1 MSRGKDGPEDVDA
14 TFAEIVAD
22 LRADGFGLPELDTA
36 DTADNADSA
45 GGTAGAGGA
54 SGRGVAEESETR
66 KAPDRPA
73 EPKPPAAAD
82 PPDTGWRSGGGTSWD
97 STMFSDDPAEDDEHF
112 VPPEPPPLPR
122 PKMGAFLILLLFL
135 AGLFLLILPGAIGV
149 GPTVATP
156 LGILALATSIALLLL
171 RVRQGPPPG
180 ADPSTGAQV

>member
-22 LRADGFGLPELDTA
+22 LRAGGFGLPEEDIA
-36 DTADNADSA
+36 DTDTGAA
-45 GGTAGAGGA
+45 TAPGVGAGN
-54 SGRGVAEESETR
+54 ESR
-66 KAPDRPA
+66 KTPERPA
-73 EPKPPAAAD
+73 EDTPPE
-82 PPDTGWRSGGGTSWD
+82 PGWRSGGTSWD
-97 STMFSDDPAEDDEHF
+97 ATMFSDDPADDDEHYI
-112 VPPEPPPLPR
+112 PPEPPPLPR

-180 ADPSTGAQV
+180 ADPSNGAQV

>member
-22 LRADGFGLPELDTA
+22 LRAGGFGLPEEDTA
-36 DTADNADSA
+36 DTADTAEA
-45 GGTAGAGGA
+45 PGATGAGAG
-54 SGRGVAEESETR
+54 SEPR
-66 KAPDRPA
+66 KAPERSP
-73 EPKPPAAAD
+73 EPPAVD
-82 PPDTGWRSGGGTSWD
+82 TPPEPGWRSGGTTWD
-97 STMFSDDPAEDDEHF
+97 TTMFSDDPADDDEHY

-156 LGILALATSIALLLL
+156 LGILALATAIALLLL

>member
-22 LRADGFGLPELDTA
+22 LRADGFGLPENDTA
-36 DTADNADSA
+36 DTVDTAEAA
-45 GGTAGAGGA
+45 GTGLGTE
-54 SGRGVAEESETR
+54 SGSR
-66 KAPDRPA
+66 KTPDRPA
-73 EPKPPAAAD
+73 EPPAVDTPPE
-82 PPDTGWRSGGGTSWD
+82 PGWRSGGTSWD
-97 STMFSDDPAEDDEHF
+97 TTMFSDDPAGDDEHY

-135 AGLFLLILPGAIGV
+135 SGLFLLVLPGAIGV

-180 ADPSTGAQV
+180 ADPSNGAQV

>member
-22 LRADGFGLPELDTA
+22 LRADGFGLSVEEDTA
-36 DTADNADSA
+36 DATDTADKAEKSGAADAS
-45 GGTAGAGGA
+45 GAGF
-54 SGRGVAEESETR
+54 GVESESRR
-66 KAPDRPA
+66 KPDRPA
-73 EPKPPAAAD
+73 EPPVADSPPE
-82 PPDTGWRSGGGTSWD
+82 PGWRSGGTSWD
-97 STMFSDDPAEDDEHF
+97 TTIFSDDPAGDDEHY

-180 ADPSTGAQV
+180 ADPSNGAQV

>member
-22 LRADGFGLPELDTA
+22 LRAGGFGLPEEDTAGTA
-36 DTADNADSA
+36 DTAGAAGSA
-45 GGTAGAGGA
+45 GSGGAAGSGAGA
-54 SGRGVAEESETR
+54 ETEPR
-66 KAPDRPA
+66 KKPERPA
-73 EPKPPAAAD
+73 EPPSVET
-82 PPDTGWRSGGGTSWD
+82 PPDPGWRSGGTSWD
-97 STMFSDDPAEDDEHF
+97 TTIFSDDPADDDEHY

-156 LGILALATSIALLLL
+156 LGILALATAIALLLL

>member
-22 LRADGFGLPELDTA
+22 LRAGGFGLPEDDTA
-36 DTADNADSA
+36 DTTGTTESA
-45 GGTAGAGGA
+45 GATGAGN
-54 SGRGVAEESETR
+54 EPR
-66 KAPDRPA
+66 KTPDRPA
-73 EPKPPAAAD
+73 EPPAADSTPD
-82 PPDTGWRSGGGTSWD
+82 PGWRSGGGTSWD
-97 STMFSDDPAEDDEHF
+97 TTMFSDDPADDDEHY

-156 LGILALATSIALLLL
+156 LGILALATAIALLLL

-180 ADPSTGAQV
+180 ADPSNGAQV

>member
-22 LRADGFGLPELDTA
+22 LRADGFGLPEM
-36 DTADNADSA
+36 DTADNAGDT
-45 GGTAGAGGA
+45 GGTA
-54 SGRGVAEESETR
+54 GRGVAEESESR

-73 EPKPPAAAD
+73 EPSKPPKPPAAAD
-82 PPDTGWRSGGGTSWD
+82 PPETNWRSGGTTWD
-97 STMFSDDPAEDDEHF
+97 STMFSDDPADDDEHF

-135 AGLFLLILPGAIGV
+135 AGLFLLIFPAAIGV

-180 ADPSTGAQV
+180 ADPSNGAQV

>member
-22 LRADGFGLPELDTA
+22 LRAGGFGLPENDTVDTA
-36 DTADNADSA
+36 DAAETAEAA
-45 GGTAGAGGA
+45 GT
-54 SGRGVAEESETR
+54 ESR
-66 KAPDRPA
+66 KTPERPA
-73 EPKPPAAAD
+73 EPPAVD
-82 PPDTGWRSGGGTSWD
+82 TPPDPGWRSGGTSWD
-97 STMFSDDPAEDDEHF
+97 TTMFSDDPADDDEHY

-156 LGILALATSIALLLL
+156 LGILALATAIALLLL

-180 ADPSTGAQV
+180 ADPSNGAQV

>member
-22 LRADGFGLPELDTA
+22 LRADGFGLSVEEDAA
-36 DTADNADSA
+36 DKAEKSGAADAA
-45 GGTAGAGGA
+45 GTGF
-54 SGRGVAEESETR
+54 GVESESRRT
-66 KAPDRPA
+66 PDRPA
-73 EPKPPAAAD
+73 EPPAAD
-82 PPDTGWRSGGGTSWD
+82 SPPEPGWRSGGTSWD
-97 STMFSDDPAEDDEHF
+97 TTMFSDDPAGDDDEHY

-180 ADPSTGAQV
+180 ADPSNGAQV

>member
-22 LRADGFGLPELDTA
+22 LRAGGFGLTEKDTVDTA
-36 DTADNADSA
+36 GTAEAA
-45 GGTAGAGGA
+45 GTAGSEAG
-54 SGRGVAEESETR
+54 AESKPR
-66 KAPDRPA
+66 KTPDRPA
-73 EPKPPAAAD
+73 EPPAVESPPE
-82 PPDTGWRSGGGTSWD
+82 PGWRSGGTSWD
-97 STMFSDDPAEDDEHF
+97 TTMFSDDPAGDDEHY

-135 AGLFLLILPGAIGV
+135 AGLFLLILPGVIGV

-156 LGILALATSIALLLL
+156 LGILALATAIALLLL

-180 ADPSTGAQV
+180 ADPSNGAQV

>member
-22 LRADGFGLPELDTA
+22 LRAGGFGLPEED
-36 DTADNADSA
+36 
-45 GGTAGAGGA
+45 
-54 SGRGVAEESETR
+54 VAESESR
-66 KAPDRPA
+66 KTPERAP
-73 EPKPPAAAD
+73 EPPPVD
-82 PPDTGWRSGGGTSWD
+82 TPPEPGWRSGGTSWD
-97 STMFSDDPAEDDEHF
+97 TTMFSDDPAGDDEHY

-122 PKMGAFLILLLFL
+122 PRLGAFLILLLFL

-180 ADPSTGAQV
+180 ADPSNGAQV

>member
-22 LRADGFGLPELDTA
+22 LRAGGFGLPEEDTA
-36 DTADNADSA
+36 DTA
-45 GGTAGAGGA
+45 GTAL
-54 SGRGVAEESETR
+54 SAEGDSR
-66 KAPDRPA
+66 KAPERPA
-73 EPKPPAAAD
+73 EPPAVD
-82 PPDTGWRSGGGTSWD
+82 SPPDTGWRSGGTTWD
-97 STMFSDDPAEDDEHF
+97 TTMFSDDPAGDDEHY

-135 AGLFLLILPGAIGV
+135 AGLFLLILPNAIGV

-180 ADPSTGAQV
+180 ADPSNGAQV

>member
-22 LRADGFGLPELDTA
+22 LRADGFGLPENDTA
-36 DTADNADSA
+36 DTADTTD
-45 GGTAGAGGA
+45 TAGAAGA
-54 SGRGVAEESETR
+54 AG
-66 KAPDRPA
+66 A
-73 EPKPPAAAD
+73 EPESRKTPRRPVEPPAVET
-82 PPDTGWRSGGGTSWD
+82 PPEPGWRSGGTSWD
-97 STMFSDDPAEDDEHF
+97 TTMFSDDPAGEDEHY

-122 PKMGAFLILLLFL
+122 PKLGAFLILLLFL

-156 LGILALATSIALLLL
+156 LGILALATAIALLLL

-180 ADPSTGAQV
+180 ADPSNGAQV

>member
-22 LRADGFGLPELDTA
+22 LRAGGFGLPETDTA
-36 DTADNADSA
+36 EAT
-45 GGTAGAGGA
+45 GTA
-54 SGRGVAEESETR
+54 EPESR
-66 KAPDRPA
+66 KTPERPA
-73 EPKPPAAAD
+73 EPPAVESPPES
-82 PPDTGWRSGGGTSWD
+82 GWRSGGTSWD
-97 STMFSDDPAEDDEHF
+97 TTMFSDDPADDNEHY

-122 PKMGAFLILLLFL
+122 PKLGAFLILLLFL

-156 LGILALATSIALLLL
+156 LGILALATAIALLLL

-180 ADPSTGAQV
+180 ADPSNGAQV